1 MAHDTYSCFAE
12 LDNHEERNKD
22 YKISAIEVGSGI
34 TIIAPH
40 GGKIEPGTSDIA
52 RRIASQ
58 RFNYYCFEG
67 IKKENNRRL
76 HITSHSFDEPMAVRM
91 VSKSLVV
98 VAIHACTGQERF
110 VYLGGLDKM
119 LKLAIADELG
129 SRGIIVPNGHG
140 KFKGLNPNNI
150 CNRGA
155 NKQGVQLEIT
165 RGLRDDLKKRQLIS
179 TAVRAALTK
188 FTEKVQPLNT
198 KTQKNIIFVA

>member
-1 MAHDTYSCFAE
+1 MAQDTYSCFAE

-22 YKISAIEVGSGI
+22 YKISAIEVGSSI

-76 HITSHSFDEPMAVRM
+76 HITSHNFDEPMAVRM
-91 VSKSLVV
+91 VSKSLIV
-98 VAIHACTGQERF
+98 VAIHACTGHDRF

-119 LKLAIADELG
+119 LKVAIADELG
-129 SRGIIVPNGHG
+129 SRGIIVPSGHG

-179 TAVRAALTK
+179 TAVQAALTK
-188 FTEKVQPLNT
+188 MTEKVQPLIH
-198 KTQKNIIFVA
+198 KKNKIFVV

>member
-1 MAHDTYSCFAE
+1 MARDTYSCFAE

-76 HITSHSFDEPMAVRM
+76 HITSHNFDEPMAVRM

-129 SRGIIVPNGHG
+129 SRGIIVPSGHG
-140 KFKGLNPNNI
+140 KFKGLNPKNI

-188 FTEKVQPLNT
+188 FTEKVQPLKHEDT
-198 KTQKNIIFVA
+198 KRI